1 MPITRCRR
9 KPFHNNEKE
18 TNELISVVIKASKFY
33 SVFHK
38 GTGDERRMT
47 DTYYKELFNKHR
59 KENCPMTDE
68 EKDATKRGAQLL
80 RDFSHPEIYQLLEK
94 YFPKQ

>member
-1 MPITRCRR
+1 MEFSMI
-9 KPFHNNEKE
+9 
-18 TNELISVVIKASKFY
+18 
-33 SVFHK
+33 
-38 GTGDERRMT
+38 
-47 DTYYKELFNKHR
+47 NKKHDL
-59 KENCPMTDE
+59 MDE

>member
-1 MPITRCRR
+1 MI
-9 KPFHNNEKE
+9 
-18 TNELISVVIKASKFY
+18 
-33 SVFHK
+33 
-38 GTGDERRMT
+38 
-47 DTYYKELFNKHR
+47 NKKHDL
-59 KENCPMTDE
+59 TDE